1 MTIDDKS
8 RDEKLQHGI
17 NREQQKKAKF
27 TYSTFEK
34 ALEK

>member
-1 MTIDDKS
+1 MKNYNMVLT
-8 RDEKLQHGI
+8 EK
-17 NREQQKKAKF
+17 QQKKAKF